1 MTKDPKRFVNERTE
15 VFILAAKTF
24 GVVIELLVKIFV
36 NETTFRLARLVTFRT
51 VTFAPV
57 T

>member
-1 MTKDPKRFVNERTE
+1 MKDPKMFVKERAE
-15 VFILAAKTF
+15 VFTLAAKTD
-24 GVVIELLVKIFV
+24 GTVIELLAKTFLS
-36 NETTFRLARLVTFRT
+36 ETTFRLARLVTFRT